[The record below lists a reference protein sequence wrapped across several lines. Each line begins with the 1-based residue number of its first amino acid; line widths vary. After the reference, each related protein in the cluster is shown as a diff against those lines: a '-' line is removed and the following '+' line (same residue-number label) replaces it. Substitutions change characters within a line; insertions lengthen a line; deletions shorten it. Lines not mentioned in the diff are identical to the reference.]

1 MSDDAIQKIV
11 NDNLNDALENDYTEI
26 LSWSVDDIVDDMK
39 AWAPDCEDLD
49 EDDMRPCVEAWLKN
63 RKLQ

>member
-1 MSDDAIQKIV
+1 MSDYIQKIV
-11 NDNLNDALENDYTEI
+11 NDNLNEAMDNAYHELLE
-26 LSWSVDDIVDDMK
+26 LSVDEIVDDMK

-49 EDDMRPCVEAWLKN
+49 EDAMRPCVEAWLKN